1 MSGILGVFSFEDY
14 VIFPKI
20 YYGLYALQHRGQE
33 GVGIGTIDQGQVN
46 VHQNKGL
53 ISENFGTG
61 LVDTMPGNKGIGF
74 VEYNIHG
81 ENRAKMPVARDNSLL
96 GIDGV
101 IDNPNFSI
109 DECMDYLNG
118 DLIELQRYFETI
130 TGKFT
135 LVFMSDERLIVMK
148 NQDGIKP
155 LAIGRLGN
163 TMIAS
168 SETCAIE
175 TIGGRII
182 REIQPGE
189 MFVQTKDQSTSYYLT
204 NSIEATENLDAF
216 EFIYTARPDS
226 ILDGV
231 SVYDARYRLGQA
243 LWQEQPLDNAIVIGA
258 PDSGI
263 IASLGYANAS
273 GLPYQEGFVRNRY
286 VGRTFIKATQL
297 DREQGLQVKLTPIRQ
312 NVANRNIILVDDSI
326 VRGTTIKRTVESL
339 KEMGANSV
347 HVRIASPAILNSI
360 GDTLDITDIKD
371 LIAANHSLDEMREQ
385 ICCDSLHFLSLDGF
399 HRAIGRNQLYDYY
412 FKRADHKEDSSWV

>member
-1 MSGILGVFSFEDY
+1 MSGLLGVFSFEDY
-14 VIFPKI
+14 IVFPKI

-33 GVGIGTIDQGQVN
+33 AVGIGTIDEGKTL

-61 LVDTMPGNKGIGF
+61 LINTMPGNKGIGF

-81 ENRAKMPVARDNSLL
+81 EERPKMPVARQNSLL
-96 GIDGV
+96 GIDGF
-101 IDNPNFSI
+101 IDNPHFNL
-109 DECMDYLNG
+109 DECIHYLNG
-118 DLIELQRYFETI
+118 DLVDLQGYLEKI

-135 LVFMSDERLIVMK
+135 LIFMNDERFIVYK
-148 NQDGIKP
+148 NSDGIKP
-155 LAIGRLGN
+155 LSIGRLGN

-175 TIGGRII
+175 TIGGKII

-189 MFVQTKDQSTSYYLT
+189 MFVQTKHQTTSFYLT
-204 NSIEATENLDAF
+204 NSIEPTENLDAF

-231 SVYDARYRLGQA
+231 SVYEARYRLGQA
-243 LWQEQPLDNAIVIGA
+243 LYQENPLDNAVVIGA

-263 IASLGYANAS
+263 IASLGYAYAS

-286 VGRTFIKATQL
+286 VGRTFIKSTEL

-326 VRGTTIKRTVESL
+326 VRGTTIKRTVRSL
-339 KEMGANSV
+339 KDMGANSV
-347 HVRIASPAILNSI
+347 HIRIASPAILNSI
-360 GDTLDITDIKD
+360 GDTLDITDTND
-371 LIAANHSLDEMREQ
+371 LIAATHTPEEMIEL
-385 ICCDSLHFLSLDGF
+385 IGCDSLHFLSLDGF

-412 FKRADHKEDSSWV
+412 FKRATSKEDSLWG

>member
-1 MSGILGVFSFEDY
+1 MSGLLGVFSFEDY
-14 VIFPKI
+14 VVFPKV

-33 GVGIGTIDQGQVN
+33 AVGIGTIDEGKTH

-61 LVDTMPGNKGIGF
+61 LINSMAGNKGIGF

-81 ENRAKMPVARDNSLL
+81 DDRPKMPVARQNSLL
-96 GIDGV
+96 GIDGI
-101 IDNPNFSI
+101 IDNSDFNL
-109 DECMDYLNG
+109 DECFNYLNG
-118 DLIELQRYFETI
+118 DLVDLQGYLEKI

-135 LVFMSDERLIVMK
+135 LIFMNDERFIVYK
-148 NQDGIKP
+148 NSDGIKP
-155 LAIGRLGN
+155 LSIGRLGN

-175 TIGGRII
+175 TVGGKII

-189 MFVQTKDQSTSYYLT
+189 MFVQTKMQTTSFYLT

-231 SVYDARYRLGQA
+231 SVYEARYRLGQA
-243 LWQEQPLDNAIVIGA
+243 LFQENPLDNAVVIGA

-263 IASLGYANAS
+263 IASLGYAYAS

-286 VGRTFIKATQL
+286 VGRTFIKSTEL
-297 DREQGLQVKLTPIRQ
+297 EREQGLQVKLTPIRQ

-326 VRGTTIKRTVESL
+326 VRGATIKRTVQSL

-360 GDTLDITDIKD
+360 GDTLDITDTSD
-371 LIAANHSLDEMREQ
+371 LIAVTHTTEEMVEL
-385 ICCDSLHFLSLDGF
+385 IGCDSLHFLSLDGF
-399 HRAIGRNQLYDYY
+399 HRAIGRNQMYDYY
-412 FKRADHKEDSSWV
+412 FKRVTTKED